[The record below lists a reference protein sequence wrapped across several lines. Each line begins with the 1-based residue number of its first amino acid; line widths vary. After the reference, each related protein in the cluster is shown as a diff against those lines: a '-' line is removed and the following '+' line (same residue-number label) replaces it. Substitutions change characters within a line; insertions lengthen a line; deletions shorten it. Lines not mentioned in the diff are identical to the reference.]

1 MSEEIIININPSA
14 SDSIVI
20 DATSPAPENIQVTPI
35 LSNVASVNG
44 KTGVVVL
51 DKNDIGLD
59 QVDNTS
65 DLNKPLSYSTLNYTH
80 QYFLPLS
87 GGTVVGNISS
97 NDTIFAKSGNS
108 NQWNSVYTN
117 VQSNSAK
124 WEINNLDGGS
134 SLSVYLGYQTI
145 NGGTSNTF

>member
-1 MSEEIIININPSA
+1 LWVGNSGTGDIA
-14 SDSIVI
+14 SFYDI
-20 DATSPAPENIQVTPI
+20 DENIEI
-35 LSNVASVNG
+35 LHVGGNNGDFPNVGIKTSNPNKTFTVNG
-44 KTGVVVL
+44 EISA
-51 DKNDIGLD
+51 N
-59 QVDNTS
+59 NTIY
-65 DLNKPLSYSTLNYTH
+65 DST
-80 QYFLPLS
+80 
-87 GGTVVGNISS
+87 
-97 NDTIFAKSGNS
+97 GNS